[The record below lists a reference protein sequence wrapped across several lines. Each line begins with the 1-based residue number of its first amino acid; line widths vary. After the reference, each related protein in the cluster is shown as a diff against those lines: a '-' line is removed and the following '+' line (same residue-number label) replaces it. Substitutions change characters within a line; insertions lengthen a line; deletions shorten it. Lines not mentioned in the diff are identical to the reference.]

1 MTVPRPLP
9 LVAAFEGPCCAGKT
23 TLAQRLLTSLRGL
36 RAAFVPCY
44 ADHVG
49 GGRYLPRQEAK
60 TVQERNEALQELLAV
75 EAGRFATTAP
85 GADVILAD
93 RSIHTLLAHSYALEI
108 MTGIGFLAPS
118 LRLLSRSPIP
128 AWPQLV
134 FYLDLPQEAVCARN
148 HGKFPA
154 DSIYTDPQFN
164 AAVRSYFLRLAGQK
178 TTCLAWL
185 DAMLEPAELARLAE
199 TRLRQVVALRN
210 TQGAI

>member
-1 MTVPRPLP
+1 

-23 TLAQRLLTSLRGL
+23 TLAHRLLTSLQGL
-36 RAAFVPCY
+36 RVAFVPCY

-75 EAGRFATTAP
+75 EAGRLAAAPP

-93 RSIHTLLAHSYALEI
+93 RSVHTLLAHSYALEI

-118 LRLLSRSPIP
+118 VRLLSRSPIP
-128 AWPQLV
+128 AWPELV

-148 HGKFPA
+148 RGKFPA

-178 TTCLAWL
+178 TPCLAWL
-185 DAMLEPAELARLAE
+185 DAMLEPAELTRVAE
-199 TRLRQVVALRN
+199 MRLREAVALRN

>member
-1 MTVPRPLP
+1 MAVSRP

-23 TLAQRLLTSLRGL
+23 TLAQRMLTSLQGL

-49 GGRYLPRQEAK
+49 GGRFLPRQEAK
-60 TVQERNEALQELLAV
+60 TVGEREEALRELLAI
-75 EAGRFATTAP
+75 EAARFATAAP
-85 GADVILAD
+85 SAEVILAD
-93 RSIHTLLAHSYALEI
+93 RSVHTLLAHSYALEI

-118 LRLLSRSPIP
+118 ERLLSQSPIP
-128 AWPQLV
+128 AWPELV

-185 DAMLEPAELARLAE
+185 DAMLEPGELARAAE
-199 TRLRQVVALRN
+199 ARLRQVVALRN
-210 TQGAI
+210 TQGAV